1 MDILGGNMKKC
12 RSCHTTKS
20 VKYKYR
26 EQDYCNGCIL
36 MVSGLTQEE
45 NKFESILNSYLNNKE
60 EI

>member
-1 MDILGGNMKKC
+1 MKKC